1 VTAGPTAAKAAA
13 RAQAEN
19 RKAVTAAKTAYEFV
33 PNSFTYGCLSACLAA
48 EQALGVLR
56 EALETDEA
64 EGTGT

>member
-19 RKAVTAAKTAYEFV
+19 QTAIAAAKTAYEFV

-48 EQALGVLR
+48 EQALRVLQ
-56 EALETDEA
+56 EALGSTQ
-64 EGTGT
+64 

>member
-1 VTAGPTAAKAAA
+1 VTAGPTATKAAA

-19 RKAVTAAKTAYEFV
+19 QKAIAAAKTAYDFV

-56 EALETDEA
+56 EALERA
-64 EGTGT
+64 GK

>member
-1 VTAGPTAAKAAA
+1 MTVGPTATKAAA

-19 RKAVTAAKTAYEFV
+19 RKAIAAAKTAYDFV

-56 EALETDEA
+56 EALESA
-64 EGTGT
+64 GK

>member
-19 RKAVTAAKTAYEFV
+19 QAAIAAAKTAYEFV

-48 EQALGVLR
+48 EQALRVLQ
-56 EALETDEA
+56 EALEST
-64 EGTGT
+64 